1 MVPDL
6 DEVARPRTTR
16 ALAAGESLF
25 EQGDASDLV
34 YVIDE
39 GELDIIRVLAGGDEQ
54 HLARLGPGQYCGE
67 LGPLMGFPRSASAR
81 AATDVVLT
89 VLSPHEFRERMLRR

>member
-1 MVPDL
+1 V
-6 DEVARPRTTR
+6 
-16 ALAAGESLF
+16 
-25 EQGDASDLV
+25 V

-39 GELDIIRVLAGGDEQ
+39 GEIDIVRILADGGEEP
-54 HLARLGPGQYCGE
+54 LARLGPGQYCGE

-89 VLSPHEFRERMLRR
+89 VLSPHEFRQRMLGR